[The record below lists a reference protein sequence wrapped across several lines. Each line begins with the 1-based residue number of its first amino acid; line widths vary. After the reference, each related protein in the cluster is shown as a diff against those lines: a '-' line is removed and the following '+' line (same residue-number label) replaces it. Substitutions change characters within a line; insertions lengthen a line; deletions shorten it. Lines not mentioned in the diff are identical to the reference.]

1 MKMEALRL
9 VAADGYVLA
18 ADLARPD
25 GPPHTLVLVAPAM
38 AVPRRLYYKW
48 MRYLADQGFA
58 VLVLDYRGIG
68 DSAPRR
74 LRGFHATLLDWARL
88 DLTAGLDTLK
98 LRFPGVPMA
107 WFGHSIG
114 GQLLGLLP
122 SSAGPVDR
130 VLLVGTAHG
139 YWRNWRGVNRV
150 GLWLLWHAMPMVTAL
165 AGYLPMRAAGQ
176 GLDIPTGAARQWA
189 EWGRDPRYIGKA
201 AAALP
206 DAVFHHLTSPVR
218 AISIVDDVYA
228 PPASIAPLVALYEQ
242 APTEVVTLHAESEG
256 MRRIGHFGAFRRTS
270 LFPAWAGFLRG
281 GR

>member
-1 MKMEALRL
+1 MKMEELRL
-9 VAADGYVLA
+9 LAADGYVLA
-18 ADLARPD
+18 ADLALPA
-25 GPPHTLVLVAPAM
+25 GPTHTLVLVAPAL
-38 AVPRRLYYKW
+38 AVPRRLYHKW

-68 DSAPRR
+68 GSAPRR

-88 DLTAGLDTLK
+88 DLIAGLDMLK
-98 LRFPGVPMA
+98 LRFPDVPVA

-122 SSAGPVDR
+122 SSTGPVDR

-139 YWRNWRGVNRV
+139 YWRNWRGLNRV
-150 GLWLLWHAMPMVTAL
+150 GLWLLWHAMPMVTAF

-176 GLDIPTGAARQWA
+176 GLDIPAGAARQWA

-206 DAVFHHLTSPVR
+206 DAVFHNLTSPVR
-218 AISIVDDVYA
+218 AVSIVDDGYA
-228 PPASIAPLVALYEQ
+228 PPASIAPLVALYKQ
-242 APTEVVTLHAESEG
+242 APTEVISLHPENEG

-270 LFPAWAGFLRG
+270 LFPAWAEFLRG
-281 GR
+281 SR